1 MVPLLPALSV
11 VVLSALL
18 PHGQSDALASARER
32 DVAANVLA
40 LSVSAAAPHTVPAPL
55 RDEDLPWCV
64 SADDPRCAPLHTDAG
79 RLGSDTSAAFT
90 ASQPHEG
97 TTLPSAASCETRT
110 PRSGLAPR
118 PGISHRVE
126 RPPRSIV
133 HSAA

>member
-1 MVPLLPALSV
+1 

-40 LSVSAAAPHTVPAPL
+40 LSVHAAVGHTAPAPL
-55 RDEDLPWCV
+55 GDEDLPWCV

-79 RLGSDTSAAFT
+79 RLGSETSAAFT
-90 ASQPHEG
+90 ASQPHES
-97 TTLPSAASCETRT
+97 TTLQPTASCETRT

-118 PGISHRVE
+118 SGISHRIE